1 MNWPGP
7 ELIGAAYGLSE
18 FALSIRKRSSGGNGD
33 TDRGSLLLLWGAI
46 MVAVTAAI
54 LASRFAPW
62 AHSSLLARA
71 YGVGVL
77 VFVLGLALRWYAIL
91 HLGRFFTV
99 DVAIASD
106 HRVVDDGPYRWVRH
120 PSYTGAIVA
129 FAGFGI
135 CLGNWLSLALLVVLV
150 GWAFARR
157 IVVEEAAL
165 TAALGDAYRAYAART
180 RRLVPGVY

>member
-1 MNWPGP
+1 MNLPGP

-18 FALSIRKRSSGGNGD
+18 FALSIRKRSSGNASNA
-33 TDRGSLLLLWGAI
+33 DRGSLRLLWGVI

-62 AHSSLLARA
+62 AQSALLSRA
-71 YGVGVL
+71 YGIGVL

-120 PSYTGAIVA
+120 PSYTGALLA

-135 CLGNWLSLALLVVLV
+135 CLGNWLSLALLVPLV

-157 IVVEEAAL
+157 IAVEEAAL

-180 RRLVPGVY
+180 RRLLPGIY

>member
-18 FALSIRKRSSGGNGD
+18 FALSIRKRSGGDAGKA
-33 TDRGSLLLLWGAI
+33 DRGSLRLVWVVI
-46 MVAVTAAI
+46 VAAVAAAI
-54 LASRFAPW
+54 LASRLAPW
-62 AHSSLLARA
+62 AQSALLARA
-71 YGVGVL
+71 YGIGVL
-77 VFVLGLALRWYAIL
+77 VFALGLALRWYAIL

-99 DVAIASD
+99 DVAIAPD

-120 PSYTGAIVA
+120 PSYTGALVA
-129 FAGFGI
+129 FVGFGI

-157 IVVEEAAL
+157 IAVEEAAL
-165 TAALGDAYRAYAART
+165 TEALGDEYRSYAART

>member
-7 ELIGAAYGLSE
+7 EMIGAAYGLSE
-18 FALSIRKRSSGGNGD
+18 FALSIRKRASGDSSNV
-33 TDRGSLLLLWGAI
+33 DRGSLRLLWGVI
-46 MVAVTAAI
+46 IVAVTAAI
-54 LASRFAPW
+54 LASRLAPW
-62 AHSSLLARA
+62 AQSALLARA
-71 YGVGVL
+71 YGIGVL

-99 DVAIASD
+99 DVSIASD

-135 CLGNWLSLALLVVLV
+135 CLGNWLSLALLVVAI

-157 IVVEEAAL
+157 MAVEEAAL
-165 TAALGDAYRAYAART
+165 TEALGDDYRAYAART